1 MTIELYTANTPNG
14 QKPAIMLEEIGLPY
28 QIFPVNISQ
37 GEQHTDAFLA
47 INPHG
52 KIPAIVD
59 RSVEG
64 GQRVFESGAILIY
77 LAEKSGKLLPNDGKN
92 RSAVLAWTF
101 WQVGGLGPMI
111 GQWGHFSRS
120 APEKIPYA
128 IDRYLDES
136 VRLLNV
142 LNLHLTDRTFIADDY
157 SIADIMNY
165 TWASSGLNFIR
176 SAHPDKV
183 ENLTELDRWV
193 KVVGERPAVKQ
204 GLTVLKQL

>member
-28 QIFPVNISQ
+28 QIFPIDIAK
-37 GEQHTDAFLA
+37 GEQHTASFQA
-47 INPHG
+47 INPNG

-59 RSVEG
+59 RDIEG
-64 GQRVFESGAILIY
+64 DQRVFESGAILIY
-77 LAEKSGKLLPNDGKN
+77 LAEKTGKLLPTQGRN
-92 RSAVLAWTF
+92 RSEALAWTF

-111 GQWGHFSRS
+111 GQWGHFSHA

-128 IDRYLDES
+128 INRYLDES

-142 LNLHLTDRTFIADDY
+142 LNQHLTDREFITDDY

-165 TWASSGLNFIR
+165 TWASGGLSFMR
-176 SAHPDKV
+176 SANADKV
-183 ENLTELDRWV
+183 EHLTALDRWV
-193 KVVGERPAVKQ
+193 NAIGDRPAVQK
-204 GLTVLKQL
+204 GLAVLK

>member
-1 MTIELYTANTPNG
+1 MIELYTANTPNG

-28 QIFPVNISQ
+28 QIFPIDIAK
-37 GEQHTDAFLA
+37 GEQHTASFQA
-47 INPHG
+47 INPNG

-59 RSVEG
+59 RDIEG

-77 LAEKSGKLLPNDGKN
+77 LAEKTGKLLPTQGRD
-92 RSAVLAWTF
+92 RSEALAWTF

-111 GQWGHFSRS
+111 GQWGHFSHA

-142 LNLHLTDRTFIADDY
+142 LNQHLTDREFITDEY

-165 TWASSGLNFIR
+165 TWVSGGLNFMR
-176 SAHPDKV
+176 SANADKV
-183 ENLTELDRWV
+183 EHLTALDRWV
-193 KVVGERPAVKQ
+193 KLVSDRTAVQK
-204 GLTVLKQL
+204 GLAVLK

>member
-1 MTIELYTANTPNG
+1 MIDLYTWNTPNG
-14 QKPAIMLEEIGLPY
+14 QKASIMLEEIGLPY
-28 QIFPVNISQ
+28 QLFPINIGQ
-37 GEQHTDAFLA
+37 GEQHTESFLA
-47 INPHG
+47 INPNG

-59 RSVEG
+59 RSVAG
-64 GQRVFESGAILIY
+64 GQKVFESGAILIY
-77 LAEKSGKLLPNDGKN
+77 LAEKVGQLLPANGSN
-92 RSAVLAWTF
+92 RAEVLSWTF

-142 LNLHLTDRTFIADDY
+142 LNTHLIDRTFITDNY

-165 TWASSGLNFIR
+165 TWASGGLNFIR
-176 SAHPDKV
+176 AAHPERV
-183 ENLTELDRWV
+183 ENLMDLDRWV
-193 KVVGERPAVKQ
+193 KTIGDRPAVKQ
-204 GLTVLKQL
+204 GLAVLKQT

>member
-1 MTIELYTANTPNG
+1 MIELYTANTPNG

-28 QIFPVNISQ
+28 QIFPIDIAK
-37 GEQHTDAFLA
+37 GEQHTASFQA
-47 INPHG
+47 INPNG

-59 RSVEG
+59 RDIEG

-77 LAEKSGKLLPNDGKN
+77 LAEKTGKLLPAQGRD
-92 RSAVLAWTF
+92 RAEALAWTF

-111 GQWGHFSRS
+111 GQWGHFSHA

-128 IDRYLDES
+128 INRYLDES

-142 LNLHLTDRTFIADDY
+142 LNQHLTDREFITDDY

-165 TWASSGLNFIR
+165 TWASGGLNFMR
-176 SAHPDKV
+176 SANADKV
-183 ENLTELDRWV
+183 EHLTALDRWV
-193 KVVGERPAVKQ
+193 NAIGDRPAVKK
-204 GLTVLKQL
+204 GLEVLK

>member
-1 MTIELYTANTPNG
+1 MIELYTANTPNG

-28 QIFPVNISQ
+28 QIFPIDIAK
-37 GEQHTDAFLA
+37 GEQHTGSFRA
-47 INPHG
+47 INPNG
-52 KIPAIVD
+52 KIPAIID
-59 RSVEG
+59 RAVEG

-77 LAEKSGKLLPNDGKN
+77 LAEKTGKLLPAQGHN
-92 RSAVLAWTF
+92 RSEALAWTF

-111 GQWGHFSRS
+111 GQWGHFSHA

-142 LNLHLTDRTFIADDY
+142 LDQHLTDREFITDDY

-165 TWASSGLNFIR
+165 TWTVGGLNFIR
-176 SAHPDKV
+176 SANADKV
-183 ENLTELDRWV
+183 ENLTALDRWV
-193 KVVGERPAVKQ
+193 KLVGDRPAVQK
-204 GLTVLKQL
+204 GLAALK

>member
-28 QIFPVNISQ
+28 QIFPIDIAK
-37 GEQHTDAFLA
+37 GEQHTASFQA
-47 INPHG
+47 INPNG

-59 RSVEG
+59 RDIEG
-64 GQRVFESGAILIY
+64 DQRVFESGAILIY
-77 LAEKSGKLLPNDGKN
+77 LAEKTGKLLPTQGRN
-92 RSAVLAWTF
+92 RSEALAWTF

-111 GQWGHFSRS
+111 GQWGHFSHA

-128 IDRYLDES
+128 INRYLDES

-142 LNLHLTDRTFIADDY
+142 LNQHLTDREFITDDY

-165 TWASSGLNFIR
+165 TWASGGLNFMR
-176 SAHPDKV
+176 SANADKV
-183 ENLTELDRWV
+183 EHLTALDRWV
-193 KVVGERPAVKQ
+193 KLVGDRTAVQK
-204 GLTVLKQL
+204 GLAVLK

>member
-14 QKPAIMLEEIGLPY
+14 QKPAIMLEEIGIPY
-28 QIFPVNISQ
+28 QIFPVNIGQ
-37 GEQHTDAFLA
+37 GEQHTDTFLA
-47 INPHG
+47 INPNG

-59 RSVEG
+59 N

-77 LAEKSGKLLPNDGKN
+77 LAEKSGKLLPTDGKN

-128 IDRYLDES
+128 INRYLDES

-142 LNLHLTDRTFIADDY
+142 LNTHLTDRTFIADDY
-157 SIADIMNY
+157 SLAKP
-165 TWASSGLNFIR
+165 L
-176 SAHPDKV
+176 
-183 ENLTELDRWV
+183 
-193 KVVGERPAVKQ
+193 
-204 GLTVLKQL
+204 

>member
-1 MTIELYTANTPNG
+1 MIDLHTWNTPNG
-14 QKPAIMLEEIGLPY
+14 QKVSIMLEEIGLPY
-28 QIFPVNISQ
+28 QIFPINIAQ
-37 GEQHTDAFLA
+37 GEQHSESFLA
-47 INPHG
+47 INPNG
-52 KIPAIVD
+52 KIPAIID

-77 LAEKSGKLLPNDGKN
+77 LAEKVGKLLPINSN
-92 RSAVLAWTF
+92 RAEVLAWTF

-120 APEKIPYA
+120 APEQIPYA
-128 IDRYLDES
+128 INRYLDES

-142 LNLHLTDRTFIADDY
+142 LNSHLNNRTFIADDY

-176 SAHPDKV
+176 SAHPERV
-183 ENLTELDRWV
+183 ENLTALDRWV
-193 KVVGERPAVKQ
+193 KTIGDRPAVQQ
-204 GLTVLKQL
+204 GLAALK

>member
-14 QKPAIMLEEIGLPY
+14 QKPTIMLEEIGLPY
-28 QIFPVNISQ
+28 QLFPIDIAK
-37 GEQHTDAFLA
+37 GEQHTASFQA
-47 INPHG
+47 INPNG

-59 RSVEG
+59 RDIES

-77 LAEKSGKLLPNDGKN
+77 LAEKTGKLLPTQGRD
-92 RSAVLAWTF
+92 RSEALAWTF

-111 GQWGHFSRS
+111 GQWGHFSHA

-128 IDRYLDES
+128 INRYLDES

-142 LNLHLTDRTFIADDY
+142 LNQHLTDREFITDDY

-165 TWASSGLNFIR
+165 TWASGGLNFMR
-176 SAHPDKV
+176 SANADKV
-183 ENLTELDRWV
+183 EHLTALDRWV
-193 KVVGERPAVKQ
+193 KLVGDRPAVKK
-204 GLTVLKQL
+204 GLEVLK